1 MEKLFLGVDIS
12 KEKIN
17 ICLMKELKIAHED
30 EVRNTIPAICRL
42 LKRLSK
48 DFGNGEVELVVCA
61 EYTGRYIYPL
71 TCACHDTDTLLWME
85 DPTRIKHSFG
95 LSRGKNDVVDA
106 RRIAEYAS
114 RNSDKAQA
122 YTLPEKEIA
131 SIKILLNDRE
141 LLMADRRKYQAQITD
156 QKDFM
161 SKEDYASHCKI
172 RKAIIKTLDNQIDGI
187 ERKIVELASANE
199 RITHQTELLR
209 SIDGVGIW
217 VAIYMVVVTNGF
229 TKFENARQFNCYA
242 GLAPFIYTSG
252 KSIHSKARVSQRANK
267 QIKSL
272 LHMAAIS
279 AATHMKSSEYKD
291 YYERRCAAGKHPM
304 SVLNIVR
311 AKLVSRM
318 FSVIRRDEIYTR
330 NYVRKNSSEK
340 ITQPL
345 D

>member
-1 MEKLFLGVDIS
+1 MEKLFLGIDIS

-17 ICLMKELKIAHED
+17 ICLMKELKIVHEG
-30 EVRNTIPAICRL
+30 EVRNTIPAISRM

-48 DFGNGEVELVVCA
+48 DLGNGEVELVVCA

-95 LSRGKNDVVDA
+95 LSRGKDDVVDA

-114 RNSDKAQA
+114 RNSDKARA
-122 YTLPEKEIA
+122 YSLPEKEIS

-141 LLMADRRKYQAQITD
+141 LLMADRRKYQAQISD
-156 QKDFM
+156 QKGFM

-172 RKAIIKTLDNQIDGI
+172 RKAIIKTLDNQIDDI
-187 ERKIVELASANE
+187 ERRIEDLASANE

-330 NYVRKNSSEK
+330 NYERKNPAEK
-340 ITQPL
+340 NL
-345 D
+345 SAS